1 MYDWQTPN
9 PCSKQHE
16 QVHNSDREMTK
27 QRQSAACQARQKH
40 QDTSMTRKYFG
51 TDGIRGTVNKKP
63 MTPEIA
69 MRLGMATG
77 RYFRREA
84 DRRHRVVIG
93 KDTRLSGY
101 MIEPALVAGF
111 TAVGM
116 DVTLFGPLPTPA
128 VAMMTRSLRADLGV
142 MISASHNA
150 FQDNGLKLFG
160 PDGYK
165 LSDKIE
171 LEIEELMDRPL
182 DHKLAGP
189 RDLGRAIRIDEAT
202 SRYIEIVKA
211 TFPRGM
217 RLTGLRVVVDC
228 ANGAA
233 YRAAPTALYELGAE
247 VIPIGVDP
255 DGFNINEEVG
265 STDTRALKSA
275 VKKYRADIGIALD
288 GDADRCII
296 IDETG
301 KEIDGDQ
308 LIALIAS
315 EWQQAGRLTKPGV
328 VTTIMSNLGL
338 EHHLASLGISL
349 ERTKV
354 GDRYVVEKMRAGG
367 FNIGGEQSG
376 HIVLSDFS
384 TTGDGL
390 IAGLQ
395 VLAAMVRADKPLS
408 QIANVFTPLP
418 QALINERY
426 GDTDP
431 LEDASVKAVITKVKK
446 RLGKNGRLVIRKS
459 GTEPLIRIMAEAT
472 DDAKMRAA
480 VEDVAEAVR
489 KAI

>member
-1 MYDWQTPN
+1 M
-9 PCSKQHE
+9 K
-16 QVHNSDREMTK
+16 
-27 QRQSAACQARQKH
+27 
-40 QDTSMTRKYFG
+40 RKYFG
-51 TDGIRGTVNKKP
+51 TDGIRGTVNQSP

-77 RYFRREA
+77 RYFRR
-84 DRRHRVVIG
+84 DSGRRHSVVIG

-111 TAVGM
+111 TSVGM
-116 DVTLFGPLPTPA
+116 DVTLFGPLPTPG

-150 FQDNGLKLFG
+150 YQDNGLKLFG

-171 LEIEELMDRPL
+171 LEIEEMMDKPL
-182 DHKLAGP
+182 DHKLAAPG
-189 RDLGRAIRIDEAT
+189 DLGRTIRIDEAT

-217 RLTGLRVVVDC
+217 RLSDLRVVVDC

-233 YRAAPTALYELGAE
+233 YQAAPRALYELGAD
-247 VIPIGVDP
+247 VIPIGVQP
-255 DGFNINEEVG
+255 NGFNINEEVG
-265 STDTRALKSA
+265 STDTRALKEA

-296 IDETG
+296 IDEKG
-301 KEIDGDQ
+301 EEIDGDQ
-308 LIALIAS
+308 IIALIATQ
-315 EWQQAGRLTKPGV
+315 WKNTGRLSKDGV

-338 EHHLASLGISL
+338 ETYLKGLSLTL

-354 GDRYVVEKMRAGG
+354 GDRYVVKKMREDGY
-367 FNIGGEQSG
+367 NLGGEQSG

-390 IAGLQ
+390 LAALQ
-395 VLAAMVRADKPLS
+395 VLAVMVESEKPLS
-408 QIANVFTPLP
+408 ELGNVFETVP
-418 QALINERY
+418 QNLINIRY
-426 GDTDP
+426 TADTAP
-431 LEDASVKAVITKVKK
+431 LEDANVKAVIAKVSK
-446 RLGKNGRLVIRKS
+446 RLGRKGRLVIRKS
-459 GTEPLIRIMAEAT
+459 GTEPLIRIMTEAT
-472 DDAKMRAA
+472 SKEKMLEAG
-480 VEDVAEAVR
+480 EEVAEAVR
-489 KAI
+489 KVS